1 MTESFLMK
9 KGQVVRRLSSSL
21 MKLKIGDRLPSISDF
36 QEEYGVSRGT
46 IQNAIEF
53 LKELGAFEMTS
64 KGRLG
69 SFLTG
74 INYSIL
80 QEYAFSETI
89 IGTMTLPYSKLYE
102 GFATGIYEAFQEA
115 NLPLNIAYIRG
126 AKERIKSVATQMYQF
141 AVVSKFA
148 AEEAKRSGEPIEIIA
163 EFGDKTYLS
172 DHVLLLRDAELQ
184 GLKDNMKIGID
195 FDSIDQYRL
204 TEKLINGL
212 DIQLVEVN
220 GSQIINALRT
230 GVIDA
235 GVWSIDEIKDK
246 GYNDINWVKIPE
258 IYRDVSMST
267 TVIVGHK
274 DNEVIKAM
282 FNNRINKNLILI
294 TQKSVAQGKQ
304 LPQY

>member
-21 MKLKIGDRLPSISDF
+21 MKLKIGDRLPSISEF

-184 GLKDNMKIGID
+184 GLKNNMKIGID

-258 IYRDVSMST
+258 IYRDASMST